1 MIKSKDLA
9 KRIRIHAL
17 NMTSLGGSSHIGSVL
32 SMVDILAVLF
42 GEFMKINPKMSDDPK
57 RDRFIL
63 SKGHAGAGIYATLAE
78 LGFISKDLLKEHY
91 QNGSLLSGHVSHK
104 GINGIDVSTGSL
116 GHGISIGAGMALGQ
130 KKLNYKAKTFVII
143 SDGECDEGSIW
154 EAILFAGHHKLNN
167 LVVIIDYNKIQSM
180 APTKDVLDLEPFA
193 DKWLSFNWE
202 VIEVDGHD
210 HNQLFDAFEKTKNTD
225 KPVVIIA
232 HTVKGK
238 GVSFMENTVLWH
250 YRTARGDELIAALRE
265 VEEAE

>member
-130 KKLNYKAKTFVII
+130 KKLN
-143 SDGECDEGSIW
+143 
-154 EAILFAGHHKLNN
+154 
-167 LVVIIDYNKIQSM
+167 
-180 APTKDVLDLEPFA
+180 
-193 DKWLSFNWE
+193 
-202 VIEVDGHD
+202 
-210 HNQLFDAFEKTKNTD
+210 
-225 KPVVIIA
+225 
-232 HTVKGK
+232 
-238 GVSFMENTVLWH
+238 
-250 YRTARGDELIAALRE
+250 
-265 VEEAE
+265 